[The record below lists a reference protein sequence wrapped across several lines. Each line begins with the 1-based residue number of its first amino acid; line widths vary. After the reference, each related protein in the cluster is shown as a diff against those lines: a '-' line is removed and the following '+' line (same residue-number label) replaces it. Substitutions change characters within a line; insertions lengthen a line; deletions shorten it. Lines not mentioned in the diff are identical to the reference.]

1 VAGEQR
7 LRVAERE
14 MIRVPERFADET
26 LAREGEAGREW
37 LDNLPVLV
45 SEMCEEWALSVDG
58 PPMHGYQGIVIPV
71 TRDGEEYV
79 LKVSWACEDTMT
91 EGIALRVW
99 DGDGAVRLV
108 AEDRAA
114 GAMLLE
120 RLDPRRSLNC
130 QSLGVAVPVAG
141 RLLRRLAVPVP
152 ASAARRLPSLGTWA
166 ARLTAELPGQWRAA
180 GQPFPRS
187 LLDEAVEVAAALA
200 PAAGSLL
207 VNRDLH
213 YANVLAGEREPW
225 LVIDPKAVT
234 GDVEFGVAP
243 LLWRRLHHAGGP
255 SGLRYRLAA
264 LMDAAE
270 LDNDRTRAWT
280 LLHVIS
286 YWLWSADVGLSR
298 DLARCETVIGWLALA
313 RLSDS

>member
-1 VAGEQR
+1 MAGEQR

-14 MIRVPERFADET
+14 MIRVPERFTEET
-26 LAREGEAGREW
+26 LTREGEAGRAW
-37 LDNLPVLV
+37 LDNLPVLI
-45 SEMCEEWALSVDG
+45 SELCERWGLSLDG
-58 PPMHGYQGIVIPV
+58 QPMHGYLGIVVPV
-71 TRDGEEYV
+71 IRDGGEYV
-79 LKVSWACEDTMT
+79 LKVSWISEDTRT
-91 EGIALRVW
+91 EGIALTIW

-152 ASAARRLPSLGTWA
+152 AAAVRRLPSLGTWA
-166 ARLTAELPGQWRAA
+166 ARLTTELPGRWRAA
-180 GQPFPRS
+180 GQPFPRP

-200 PAAGSLL
+200 PSAGSLL

-225 LVIDPKAVT
+225 LVIDPKAVA

-264 LMDAAE
+264 LMHAAG

-286 YWLWSADVGLSR
+286 YWLWSADAGLSR
-298 DLARCETVIGWLALA
+298 DVARCETVITWLALA
-313 RLSDS
+313 RLADF